1 MKNNVLTIIKKEL
14 ARFFGDKRMVFVT
27 VLMPGLMIYVIY
39 CLMGDFMM
47 DAFLPDEEYVGTA
60 YVQNFP
66 EELADSLKE
75 ISVEWNYLG
84 TEDAVENVKTQ
95 IREKETD
102 LLVIFPENFTD
113 IVSAY
118 DVTSGEAAPNVEV
131 YYNSTKTESQQ
142 LAMNVSGLLDAYE
155 ASMSNKFDVNAGE
168 EIYDCATEKDTT
180 GRILSMMMPMLLMIF
195 LYSGCISVAPESIAG
210 EKERGTIATMLVT
223 PMKRSSLAVGKILS
237 LSIIALMSGLSSFLG
252 TFLSLPKLLGTGE
265 TGINANVYTISDYAL
280 LLMIIF
286 STVLVMVGVISL
298 VSALAKSTKEAGTMV
313 SPLMILIMLLSLAPM
328 FIGEGTKSI
337 FLFLIPLFN
346 SAVCM
351 NGIFSFTYEPMQVVV
366 TIVMNLFFTGIMT
379 YLLKKMFDS
388 EKLMFAH

>member
-168 EIYDCATEKDTT
+168 VIYDCATEKDTT

>member
-180 GRILSMMMPMLLMIF
+180 GQILSMMMPMLLMIF